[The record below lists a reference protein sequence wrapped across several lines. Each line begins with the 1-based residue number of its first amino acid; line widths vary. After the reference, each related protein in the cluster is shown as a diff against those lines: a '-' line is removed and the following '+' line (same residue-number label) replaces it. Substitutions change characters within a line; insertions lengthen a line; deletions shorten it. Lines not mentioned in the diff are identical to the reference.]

1 METRLTDDKPRARI
15 IMYVAAVAFFLAGV
29 VNLLVPNWLNTA
41 FYFAGGLLFLF
52 GKGIDRLPRA
62 ARYLIVVIFAALAV
76 AMFVEMIVG
85 FRARG

>member
-1 METRLTDDKPRARI
+1 MATPLTDDKPHARVV
-15 IMYVAAVAFFLAGV
+15 MYVAAAAFFLAGV

-62 ARYLIVVIFAALAV
+62 ARYLIVIVFAALAV
-76 AMFVEMIVG
+76 AMFVELIVG
-85 FRARG
+85 FRACG